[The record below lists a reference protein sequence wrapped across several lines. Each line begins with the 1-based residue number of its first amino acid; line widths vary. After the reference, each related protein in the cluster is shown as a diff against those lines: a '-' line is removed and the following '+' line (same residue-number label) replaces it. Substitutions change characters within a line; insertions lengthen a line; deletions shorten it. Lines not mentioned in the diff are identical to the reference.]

1 LRIRIGGANLREP
14 GVSRM
19 LDDARQLIITLFSFL
34 IMKNAGSPKNEKNAQ
49 RLEANVPVN
58 LPSFIGTSLAL
69 FFYGKMF

>member
-1 LRIRIGGANLREP
+1 MRIRIGGANLREP

-19 LDDARQLIITLFSFL
+19 LDARQLVITLFSFL

>member
-19 LDDARQLIITLFSFL
+19 LDARQLVITLFSFL

>member
-14 GVSRM
+14 GVLRM
-19 LDDARQLIITLFSFL
+19 LDARQLVIIPFSFL

-49 RLEANVPVN
+49 RLEANVPVS

-69 FFYGKMF
+69 FFHGKMF